1 MPTWVSNE
9 YLKKILITKSWSNIN
24 RFDTFRLKT
33 IKSFSKCGNT
43 HGNLMKVIDK
53 IHLRFGESLLKLGN
67 QDLNQTWKMRQE
79 SLSCRYTTDV
89 REIIKVK

>member
-9 YLKKILITKSWSNIN
+9 YLKNTNYKKGGVILTELTPSG
-24 RFDTFRLKT
+24 
-33 IKSFSKCGNT
+33 SKQLNLFQNAGNT

-79 SLSCRYTTDV
+79 YLSCRYTIDV
-89 REIIKVK
+89 KEIIKVK